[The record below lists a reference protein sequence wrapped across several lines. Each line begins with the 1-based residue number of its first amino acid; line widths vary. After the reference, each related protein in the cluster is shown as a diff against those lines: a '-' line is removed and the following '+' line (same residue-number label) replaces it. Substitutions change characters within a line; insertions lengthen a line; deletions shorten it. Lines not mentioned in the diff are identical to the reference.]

1 MAALSEPFVT
11 IADASVDPDSPITTS
26 LMLALKRNDIHLRE
40 WIGASFFAG
49 AEQDHNHDGNNSAL
63 ITSVGEG
70 IVIFET
76 AGSPTFNVPGAVDRV
91 LVECWGAGAG
101 GAAANTTDRLGG
113 GGGGG
118 AYAIGYVTVTPGGTA
133 AVTVGA
139 GGAGGVA
146 GAGGAGGASNFSSA
160 AILQGGGGA
169 GGIVGNP
176 GAGGAGGTVT
186 TNLANLGDGES
197 GQTGGTGSGS
207 TSGKGGDSGGRVAR
221 SFGGLGGAAVTHGP
235 SVDGLPGAQAG
246 GGGSGAASDG
256 ITKDGGAGADGM
268 VIVRF

>member
-70 IVIFET
+70 IVIFDT

-91 LVECWGAGAG
+91 LVEVWGAGGG
-101 GAAANTTDRLGG
+101 GAGADSTGSNFRGG

-118 AYAIGYVTVTPGGTA
+118 AGL
-133 AVTVGA
+133 
-139 GGAGGVA
+139 
-146 GAGGAGGASNFSSA
+146 FD
-160 AILQGGGGA
+160 
-169 GGIVGNP
+169 
-176 GAGGAGGTVT
+176 
-186 TNLANLGDGES
+186 GDYW
-197 GQTGGTGSGS
+197 
-207 TSGKGGDSGGRVAR
+207 
-221 SFGGLGGAAVTHGP
+221 
-235 SVDGLPGAQAG
+235 
-246 GGGSGAASDG
+246 
-256 ITKDGGAGADGM
+256 
-268 VIVRF
+268 